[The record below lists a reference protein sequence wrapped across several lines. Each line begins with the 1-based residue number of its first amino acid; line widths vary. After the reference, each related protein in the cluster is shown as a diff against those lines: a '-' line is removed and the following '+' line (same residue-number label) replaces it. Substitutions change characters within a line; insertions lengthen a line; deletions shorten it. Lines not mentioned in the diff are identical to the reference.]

1 MESDN
6 RLEEIKKGSILK
18 VFGKYKRYKMV
29 QDFPKDMIGIFVNC
43 TCNCN
48 WTSYSL
54 TFYT

>member
-48 WTSYSL
+48 
-54 TFYT
+54 